1 MRIAIVGAGLAG
13 TMLAWR
19 LHQLSP
25 GLNVTVHTLPSSG
38 GDATAASGGLVRGF
52 EPDGPSAGVAAESLA
67 ELYADPELRETA
79 GYTEIGSVYV
89 LEPGAEIADPLK
101 VVDAWLPGS
110 ATVLDRFA
118 LHRLG
123 LRRLPP
129 GTVGV
134 QESRAGY
141 LSPARLR
148 DGVLARLSAPVL
160 RTPVTAVGPG
170 AALTLADGRHVR
182 YDAVVLAAGAWTPR
196 LLNGSG
202 GPGLSGPGL
211 SGPGLSGPGLS
222 GPGLSG
228 PGVGSSGSGA
238 GALRTKRIQYTI
250 CLSGL
255 PRIGSF
261 VDETSGLYG
270 RPLSPEIMLLGVPT
284 TGWDVDPDR
293 VGVDTTVIAV
303 LRETVRQRFGEAVT
317 PVRSVAA
324 ADCYTDPAGLILR
337 AAGPGLFTF
346 TGGSGGAAKA
356 VLAASRQAA
365 AALLDAARD

>member
-13 TMLAWR
+13 TLLAWR

-25 GLNVTVHTLPSSG
+25 GLTVTVHTLPSAG

-52 EPDGPSAGVAAESLA
+52 EPDGLSAEVAAESLA
-67 ELYADPELRETA
+67 ELYADPALRETA

-101 VVDAWLPGS
+101 VVDDRLPGS

-123 LRRLPP
+123 LRGLPP

-148 DGVLARLSAPVL
+148 DGVLARLTTPVL
-160 RTPVTAVGPG
+160 RTPVTAVGPD
-170 AALTLADGRHVR
+170 AALTLADGRHLR

-202 GPGLSGPGL
+202 GPN
-211 SGPGLSGPGLS
+211 
-222 GPGLSG
+222 
-228 PGVGSSGSGA
+228 GSGE
-238 GALRTKRIQYTI
+238 GALRTRRIQYTI

-324 ADCYTDPAGLILR
+324 ADCYTEPAGLLLR
-337 AAGPGLFTF
+337 AAGQGLFTF

-356 VLAASRQAA
+356 VLAASRRAA
-365 AALLDAARD
+365 AALLDAVGD